1 MSCGRYGPDVNRR
14 AHAMPKRER
23 RAYLQARG
31 WERIGNAHGGETWMH
46 PEHRALYSLAAATRR
61 QLAEEA
67 TA

>member
-1 MSCGRYGPDVNRR
+1 MTW
-14 AHAMPKRER
+14 AQR

-31 WERIGNAHGGETWMH
+31 WTRIGNAHGPETWMH